1 MHQSS
6 FNFKKFLIFIFN
18 RIFVLLIRKLERKHM
33 KKFVVVFAA
42 ALLFGCSEPK
52 VDADKMNHANEQV
65 NRGEYEEGI
74 KTLDELGK
82 KSPSDPALKQSRVQ
96 AHMKYATFFM
106 YNDSIAP
113 KVKYPTALKHYR
125 EALKLDPSNA
135 DAKEQAQMIVD
146 IYKSMGRE
154 VPAEN

>member
-1 MHQSS
+1 MK
-6 FNFKKFLIFIFN
+6 NFLM
-18 RIFVLLIRKLERKHM
+18 LLS
-33 KKFVVVFAA
+33 V

-52 VDADKMNHANEQV
+52 VDVDKMNHANAQI
-65 NRGEYEEGI
+65 NRGEYEDGI
-74 KTLDELGK
+74 KTLDEMGK

-106 YNDSIAP
+106 YNDSLPP

-125 EALKLDPSNA
+125 EVLKLDPSNA